1 MYEIYDKDVNKLLKK
16 YNLEDL
22 QFSFF
27 NGSVLIDVNSE
38 THSFNS
44 LDHLENFLK
53 VVSKKTDKLLK
64 EQEIIFGISEKVS
77 KEFMD
82 DVVKKVNADR
92 LEKDLNY
99 AYDSDIDV
107 FLARLSNKMEL
118 TITRSEIVND
128 GVSYPH
134 KCTLKSL
141 LNALIS
147 LEQVAVTKVL
157 QTNDK
162 YVKKYIHAITNHQEL
177 SEEVKSVLK
186 DATLTNDL
194 RGVLEIN
201 ALYKNYFSNPFL
213 NETNLL
219 FNETETENNER
230 TKKKTNRL
238 LSTNF
243 SKSLITLDALKTMV
257 NV

>member
-1 MYEIYDKDVNKLLKK
+1 MYEIYDKDVSKLLKK

-22 QFSFF
+22 QFSFY
-27 NGSVLIDVNSE
+27 NASVLIDVNSE

-44 LDHLENFLK
+44 LGHLENFLK
-53 VVSKKTDKLLK
+53 VLSTKTDKLLK

-77 KEFMD
+77 KSFMD
-82 DVVKKVNADR
+82 DVVKEVNTSR

-107 FLARLSNKMEL
+107 FLDRLAQKMEL
-118 TITRSEIVND
+118 TVTKSEIVND

-134 KCTLKSL
+134 NCTLKSL

-162 YVKKYIHAITNHQEL
+162 YVKNYIHEINNHPEL
-177 SEEVKSVLK
+177 SEEVKAVLK
-186 DATLTNDL
+186 DTTLTNDL

-213 NETNLL
+213 NETNLS
-219 FNETETENNER
+219 FNESEPSVI
-230 TKKKTNRL
+230 TKNKTNRL
-238 LSTNF
+238 LATNF
-243 SKSLITLDALKTMV
+243 SKSVITLATLKSMV